1 MKRRTV
7 DTDAVRR
14 AVTSIGWQIM
24 LATGFLVFGIV
35 AVALLFVLHQSHTT
49 SEIYSGDSRTQDVF
63 VDQMDLLQALIV
75 IGIGAV
81 IYAGAVSWFI
91 ARRAVHPLGEALALQ
106 REFVRD
112 ASRALQTPLAHL
124 DEHIGLLQRD
134 VSQPTPPTAAESA
147 FQMAEL
153 RMESRA
159 LISIVDDLLLSASGA
174 ATHEGLR
181 PMPARRSAPRR

>member
-1 MKRRTV
+1 MKRRTA

>member
-1 MKRRTV
+1 MKRRTA

-153 RMESRA
+153 RTESRA